1 MTAYQIVFLITAVVT
16 LGAAV
21 MVVSARSL
29 VHSALWLIL
38 ALFGVAVTF
47 ALLSAPFFTVVQVV
61 IYIGAISILMI
72 FAIMLTRGGMQ
83 EAGPRVNQGWWL
95 ALLLSFLLF
104 GGLAWMFSTWQGFG
118 TPLSALPAGT
128 DQVKELGMALVS
140 PNAYVLP
147 FEVASVLL
155 LAALIGSIVVAWE
168 RK

>member
-1 MTAYQIVFLITAVVT
+1 MSVYQVVFLITAVVT

-47 ALLSAPFFTVVQVV
+47 ALLSASFFTVVQVV

-72 FAIMLTRGGMQ
+72 FAIMLTRRVMQ
-83 EAGPRVNQGWWL
+83 DTGPGVNQGWWM

-104 GGLAWMFSTWQGFG
+104 GGLAWMLSTWEGFG
-118 TPLSALPAGT
+118 TALPALPEGV
-128 DQVKELGMALVS
+128 DQVKALGVALVS

-168 RK
+168 KK